1 MPCVSTDCIDSINVL
16 SLLEEDNSD
25 LRRTKR
31 LLRRAIAAS
40 KGKHRIRL
48 QRELAAVEDY
58 ERKSRQL
65 TSSLI
70 INR

>member
-58 ERKSRQL
+58 ERKSRQH

>member
-1 MPCVSTDCIDSINVL
+1 VPYVSTDCIDSINIL
-16 SLLEEDNSD
+16 SLLEEVSSD

-58 ERKSRQL
+58 ERKFRQQ
-65 TSSLI
+65 TSSNI
-70 INR
+70 VSR